1 MCWRFGV
8 IKLEGADFFSCDYDW
23 GLEIPTY
30 LHYWLSLLIKNDV
43 FPLHQNN
50 YNLRNCQLFECNP
63 IAVTAIQL
71 LKKVLNHI
79 TLHLWSR
86 ITKRSMLYLQNC
98 KTYIS
103 NIYIYI
109 YIYIYTKWNTK
120 LNKSYYHDLRKT
132 R

>member
-8 IKLEGADFFSCDYDW
+8 INLEGADFFSCHYDW
-23 GLEIPTY
+23 GPEKPTY
-30 LHYWLSLLIKNDV
+30 LHYWLFPLIKNDV

-50 YNLRNCQLFECNP
+50 YNLRNCQLFECSA

-86 ITKRSMLYLQNC
+86 ITRRSMLYLQNC

-103 NIYIYI
+103 NM
-109 YIYIYTKWNTK
+109 K
-120 LNKSYYHDLRKT
+120 LNKSYYHLPWLKKKNGINPWNT
-132 R
+132 V